1 MKYLWA
7 IIIVLLLNAVA
18 KAEYKIYDVTDKQ
31 YSTDAVK
38 LSGDNKLT
46 FTADQKAFSLPLD
59 EIAEISFPDAN
70 SLPDFTANV
79 KIMLTNGDI
88 MPGELISGSSSS
100 ISLKTQF
107 KDGYEITFE
116 NIAGIIFPYN
126 PAVPLNKDFPK
137 SSEDTVYLTNG
148 DTDIGVVKSVSAESI
163 LFKSSRF
170 KKEIPYKTSDIYA
183 ASFFQIAKP
192 PAEPDELISIITGSY
207 TEYKIT
213 GRIIS
218 LDNEKQLLSVS
229 TFYKETLAIPLASV
243 SSIYFKNGKCVY
255 LSDITPA
262 SEKTKSYFGSDAP
275 FYTWARDKNAL
286 NAGPILINGVR
297 FRKGISAHSRTELAY
312 KLDGKFSRFQCTI
325 GLDDV
330 SRNQV
335 FSGSVTFIVLADG
348 KEIFNSGV
356 MNYGDQAREI
366 HLNISNSDELN
377 LVVDWGNDGD
387 ILDFADWAGARLLK

>member
-1 MKYLWA
+1 MKYSWA

-31 YSTDAVK
+31 YSTDSVG

-46 FTADQKAFSLPLD
+46 FTAGQKAFSLPLD
-59 EIAEISFPDAN
+59 EIAEISFPEAS
-70 SLPDFTANV
+70 SLPEFTPNA
-79 KIMLTNGDI
+79 KIVLTNGDI
-88 MPGELISGSSSS
+88 MPGELTSGSSSS

-107 KDGYEITFE
+107 KDGYEIKFE
-116 NIAGIIFPYN
+116 NIAGIIFTSN

-183 ASFFQIAKP
+183 ASFFQIARP

-207 TEYKIT
+207 TEYTIT
-213 GRIIS
+213 GKIIS
-218 LDNEKQLLSVS
+218 LDNEKQILTVS

-275 FYTWARDKNAL
+275 FYTWARDKNVL
-286 NAGPILINGVR
+286 NAGSLLINGVK
-297 FRKGISAHSRTELAY
+297 FRKGLSAHSKTELTY
-312 KLDGKFSRFQCTI
+312 KLDGKFNRFQCTI

-330 SRNQV
+330 SKNQT
-335 FSGSVTFIVLADG
+335 FSGSVTFIILADG
-348 KEIFNSGV
+348 KEIFNSGI
-356 MNYGDQAREI
+356 MNYGDQAKEI
-366 HLNISNSDELN
+366 HLNVSNSIELT
-377 LVVDWGNDGD
+377 LIVDWGNDGD